1 MSSDDLDVSTLVG
14 RECWAGLKVVVVE
27 KSGTPGSDEDEDE
40 DDAPKKRYR
49 GGKTKS
55 KPKYKPK
62 TKKVETNGTSIV
74 DVTNPKST
82 PLEMEAT
89 VKQFKIP
96 YLPIIDTSAD
106 QRPFAM
112 MVDLQKS
119 FHWVLPTFAYRTKEE
134 LFKNLK
140 LVVIDRAIEKHNQL
154 RDQKAKEGITML
166 TLEDFRKKKTTRSP
180 QQRK

>member
-1 MSSDDLDVSTLVG
+1 MSMFV
-14 RECWAGLKVVVVE
+14 
-27 KSGTPGSDEDEDE
+27 
-40 DDAPKKRYR
+40 
-49 GGKTKS
+49 
-55 KPKYKPK
+55 
-62 TKKVETNGTSIV
+62 IV

-154 RDQKAKEGITML
+154 RDQKAKEGITLL
-166 TLEDFRKKKTTRSP
+166 TIDDLLKTKKKKIT
-180 QQRK
+180 KKKVIHA

>member
-1 MSSDDLDVSTLVG
+1 
-14 RECWAGLKVVVVE
+14 
-27 KSGTPGSDEDEDE
+27 
-40 DDAPKKRYR
+40 
-49 GGKTKS
+49 
-55 KPKYKPK
+55 
-62 TKKVETNGTSIV
+62 
-74 DVTNPKST
+74 
-82 PLEMEAT
+82 MEAT

-166 TLEDFRKKKTTRSP
+166 TLEDLRKSQKKKTARNTK
-180 QQRK
+180 QKK